1 MNSTYDYAN
10 DYLKHRFSGY
20 TKVFQN
26 YSQAYQ
32 DLFVL
37 SMLNGKKNGKYVE
50 IGSNDPQWLDL
61 AVCNVSTY
69 SDLNHCL
76 STIHYKR
83 YLMISWY

>member
-37 SMLNGKKNGKYVE
+37 SMLNGKRNGKYVE
-50 IGSNDPQWLDL
+50 IGSNDPQK
-61 AVCNVSTY
+61 N
-69 SDLNHCL
+69 
-76 STIHYKR
+76 
-83 YLMISWY
+83 